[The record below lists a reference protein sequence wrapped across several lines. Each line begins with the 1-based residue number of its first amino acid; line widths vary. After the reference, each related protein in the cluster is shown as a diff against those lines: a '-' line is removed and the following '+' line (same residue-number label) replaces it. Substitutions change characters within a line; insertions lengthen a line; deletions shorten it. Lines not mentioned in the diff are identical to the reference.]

1 MNTNS
6 STGAKQSVNVGKV
19 ERIASILAGGVL
31 LYKAL
36 KDINDKQSASSY
48 GLSNRTYQTG
58 ETPSGLSDTTYET
71 NDPSYVSANKASD
84 PANSSYSV
92 KDSFK
97 KPKGNTDKKKIAMA
111 VAGGFLAYRGIT
123 GHCDVYKLAGKR
135 KLPDTVKNI
144 NIRTLVTVNKP
155 RHEVY
160 SFWRKLSNLP
170 LFMEHLKRVEVID
183 ERRSHWEAKIPGDVV
198 KIEWDAEIVKEIDGE
213 LISWNSMPHASIQNA
228 GKVEFRDADENGTE
242 IKVIITYRAPFGDVG
257 EGITSLL
264 NPMFEKMIKKD
275 VKNFKRYIETG
286 ENALVES

>member
-19 ERIASILAGGVL
+19 ERIASIIAGGVL
-31 LYKAL
+31 LYKVL
-36 KDINDKQSASSY
+36 KDFSDGQE
-48 GLSNRTYQTG
+48 
-58 ETPSGLSDTTYET
+58 ETPYSGATPYDAVKTLYRESNTPY
-71 NDPSYVSANKASD
+71 DPTENFYHSENVS
-84 PANSSYSV
+84 
-92 KDSFK
+92 

-111 VAGGFLAYRGIT
+111 IAGGYLAYRGIT

-155 RHEVY
+155 REDVY
-160 SFWRKLSNLP
+160 AFWRKLSNLP
-170 LFMEHLKRVEVID
+170 LFMSHLKSVEVLD
-183 ERRSHWEAKIPGDVV
+183 DKRSHWEAKIPGDVI
-198 KIEWDAEIVKEIDGE
+198 KLEWDAEIVKEIEGE
-213 LISWNSMPHASIQNA
+213 LISWNSLPHASIQNA

-242 IKVIITYRAPFGDVG
+242 IRVVITYRAPFGDVG
-257 EGITSLL
+257 EGITSLF

-286 ENALVES
+286 ENALAES